1 MEKQKNIPYYALET
15 DIAIEMLESRRDG
28 LSEEEVSSRQK
39 KYGKNIPAKDKKTL
53 KLDILARQVNNP
65 LIILLAVSSLISIF
79 LGKTNEAIFIIVAIL
94 INIGLG
100 FYQELK
106 ADNSIKKLES
116 YISLK
121 TIVIRGGQRLL
132 VDSKLLVPGDII
144 ILRSGDKVPADA
156 RILSSKDLEVD
167 EAILTGESLPEKKS
181 EKVLD
186 KNTVLGDR
194 KNMLYAGTLVFGG
207 LCKAVITATGSNT
220 EIGKIAGL
228 VKESKKGVSPIQK
241 AVSSLAKKITIG
253 LLSLGVIILI
263 LGVQSGYDTREILVL
278 SIAIIVSAIPESL
291 PIALTL
297 VLSIGSIHLL
307 KKKGVV
313 RKLNSAETL
322 GNVSI
327 IMTDKTGTITEGKL
341 SLVGEEAEDKESLL
355 LSAMLNIHGE
365 LDQEGNLIGGR
376 PLEVAL
382 EKEYQ
387 NRKELHPLYKNHT
400 IIEKIPFTSLNKFS
414 GVLYEKGGKLYLSLL
429 GAPDILINKTRSHN
443 KDAINKQIDSFAEV
457 GERILGVV
465 EKEIENKNIEKI
477 EEIIEKETFSW
488 KGMLRFSDTVRE
500 GVREAIKDIKL
511 EGVRTVLV
519 TGDHPK
525 TALYI
530 AKDSGLVEGDA
541 EIITGEELENM
552 SDEILKT
559 RIKDIDIFARVSP
572 SHKKR
577 LVEIYESIGEIVSVT
592 GDGVNDAPALKTA
605 SIGVAMGSGTD
616 VAKGAADLVLLDDN
630 YTTIVSAIK
639 EGRSIKQKMRTV
651 IVYLLADSFDE
662 LLLIGG
668 SIAMSLALPLNAIQI
683 LFVKF
688 FSDIFPALGF
698 TFGYR
703 EYKPTKK
710 KGLFKQK
717 VIDRDI
723 LMYTFVRGI
732 FSSTFLFL
740 VYFFLQKYVDI
751 EIARTFTYLSFATYL
766 LFLSFSIERLDMNL
780 GQYKIWENKY
790 VFFGVII
797 GLVTILSSV
806 YVAPISNLLGTVA
819 LSPIWLVGVL
829 MIGLVNVIGLET
841 MKYYFNK
848 R

>member
-15 DIAIEMLESRRDG
+15 DIALEMLESRRDG

-121 TIVIRGGQRLL
+121 TIVIRVGQRLL

-207 LCKAVITATGSNT
+207 LCKAVITETGSNT

-278 SIAIIVSAIPESL
+278 SIAVIVSAIPESL

-313 RKLNSAETL
+313 RKLNSAEAL

-387 NRKELHPLYKNHT
+387 NRKELHPLYKNYT

-414 GVLYEKGGKLYLSLL
+414 GVLYEKDGKLFLSLL

-443 KDAINKQIDSFAEV
+443 KDTINKQIDSFAEI

-829 MIGLVNVIGLET
+829 MIGLINVIGLET

>member
-121 TIVIRGGQRLL
+121 TIVIRVGQRLL

-207 LCKAVITATGSNT
+207 LCKAVITETGSNT

-278 SIAIIVSAIPESL
+278 SIAVIVSAIPESL

-365 LDQEGNLIGGR
+365 LDQEGNLIGRR

-829 MIGLVNVIGLET
+829 MIGLINVIGLET